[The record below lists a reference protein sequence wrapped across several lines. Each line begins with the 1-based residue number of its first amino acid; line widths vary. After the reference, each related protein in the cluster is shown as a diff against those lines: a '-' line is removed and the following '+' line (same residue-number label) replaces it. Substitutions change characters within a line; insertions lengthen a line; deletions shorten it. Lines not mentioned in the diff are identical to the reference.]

1 MKPTTQRKAVIG
13 IIGGVGAGKST
24 VAAELA
30 RLGCA
35 LIDAD
40 RIGHDVLTRNDVRE
54 QLRLRWG
61 EGMFGPDGSVDRDAL
76 GRAVFEDP
84 RALTELNGI
93 LHPLIRQ
100 EGEHQLARCVDRPDI
115 PAVVIDAP
123 LLVEAGWDSLCTH
136 LIYVRS
142 VEEDRLQRVIRDRG
156 WDKKKWQERE
166 SSQIS
171 VDTKARTCEYII
183 DNTSSVPHLVEQIRD
198 ILGRIL
204 AGSD

>member
-1 MKPTTQRKAVIG
+1 VIG

-24 VAAELA
+24 VAGELA

-40 RIGHDVLTRNDVRE
+40 RICHEMLTRDDVRE

-61 EGMFGPDGSVDRDAL
+61 EGMLGPEGHVDRDAV
-76 GRAVFEDP
+76 GRTVFADP
-84 RALTELNGI
+84 QALAELNAM

-100 EGEHQLARCVDRPDI
+100 EGERQLRQCVDRPDI

-123 LLVEAGWDSLCTH
+123 LLVEAGWDALCTH
-136 LIYVRS
+136 LILVRS
-142 VEEDRLQRVIRDRG
+142 TEDDRLDRVIRDRG

-171 VDTKARTCEYII
+171 VDMKAQTCDYII
-183 DNTSSVPHLVEQIRD
+183 DNTSSVSHLVEQIRE
-198 ILGRIL
+198 ILSRI
-204 AGSD
+204 AGGLD

>member
-1 MKPTTQRKAVIG
+1 MIG
-13 IIGGVGAGKST
+13 IVGGVGAGKST
-24 VAAELA
+24 AAAELA

-40 RIGHDVLTRNDVRE
+40 RIGHEMLTRNDVRE

-61 EGMFGPDGSVDRDAL
+61 EGMLGPDGHADRDAL
-76 GRAVFEDP
+76 GRAVFGDP
-84 RALTELNGI
+84 QALARLNDI
-93 LHPLIRQ
+93 LHPLIRL
-100 EGEHQLARCVDRPDI
+100 EGERQLGECVDRPDI

-136 LIYVRS
+136 LIFVRS
-142 VEEDRLQRVIRDRG
+142 TEDDRLQRVMRDRG

-171 VDTKARTCEYII
+171 VDMKAQTCDYII
-183 DNTSSVPHLVEQIRD
+183 DNTSSVSHLVEQIRE
-198 ILGRIL
+198 ILSRIV